1 MKERLICLLIG
12 YGVGCIQTAWMISV
26 LHFRKDIRNYGSG
39 NAGTTNMARV
49 FGAGSGVITLILD
62 ISKGVLAV
70 CIAGWIY
77 GFGFANTNLRLW
89 AGVGV
94 VLGHNFPFYLHF
106 RGGKGFASSIGV
118 WIAIDFRVFLIAAI
132 PSLIVLFGLQ
142 YMSVTALTAMTV
154 AFITTC
160 FLYVGKIH
168 GTEVI
173 LLSAFFMVMSFIR
186 HKDNIKRL
194 IQGKENKITFAKTK
208 KSESKER

>member
-94 VLGHNFPFYLHF
+94 VLGHNFPFYLKF

-118 WIAIDFRVFLIAAI
+118 WIAIDFRVFLIAAV

-194 IQGKENKITFAKTK
+194 IQGKENKITFPKTK

>member
-12 YGVGCIQTAWMISV
+12 YGIGCIQTAWMISV

-94 VLGHNFPFYLHF
+94 VLGHNFPFYLKF

-194 IQGKENKITFAKTK
+194 IQGKENKITFAKNK

>member
-94 VLGHNFPFYLHF
+94 VLGHNFPFYLKF

-118 WIAIDFRVFLIAAI
+118 WIAIDFRVFLIAAV

>member
-12 YGVGCIQTAWMISV
+12 YGIGCIQTAWMISV

-94 VLGHNFPFYLHF
+94 VLGHNFPFYLKF

-118 WIAIDFRVFLIAAI
+118 WIAIDFRVFLIAAV

-194 IQGKENKITFAKTK
+194 IQGKENKITFAKNK

>member
-94 VLGHNFPFYLHF
+94 VLGHNFPFYLKF

>member
-77 GFGFANTNLRLW
+77 GFSFANTNLRLW

-94 VLGHNFPFYLHF
+94 ILGHNFPFYLKF